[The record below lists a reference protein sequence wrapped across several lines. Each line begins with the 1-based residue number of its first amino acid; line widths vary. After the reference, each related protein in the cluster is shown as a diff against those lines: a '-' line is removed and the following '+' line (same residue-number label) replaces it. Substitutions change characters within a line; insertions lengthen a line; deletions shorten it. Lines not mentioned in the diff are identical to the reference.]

1 MSTCDILWLLA
12 VSLVAEN
19 VPRFIVPLADTIRF
33 KLINSAV
40 VFIIFCRL

>member
-1 MSTCDILWLLA
+1 MSTFDISWLLA

-19 VPRFIVPLADTIRF
+19 VHRFIVPLADTIKF

-40 VFIIFCRL
+40 VFMIFCRL